1 MPTDEYLQQVTL
13 GERKTVNGT
22 ILLREYDPT
31 WPEQYRAEEEKIST
45 ALDGQQITLQHV
57 GSTSVPGLCAKPI
70 LDILLLVED
79 STEEAS
85 YVPAL
90 EEAGYV
96 LRIREPE
103 WYQHRMF
110 KGMNP
115 EVNLHVFSE
124 GCEEAKRM
132 LDFRDWLRTHQEDRD
147 LYAAEKRRLA
157 RQTWT
162 YVQNYADAKTEVVA
176 KILEHIRENS

>member
-1 MPTDEYLQQVTL
+1 
-13 GERKTVNGT
+13 
-22 ILLREYDPT
+22 
-31 WPEQYRAEEEKIST
+31 
-45 ALDGQQITLQHV
+45 
-57 GSTSVPGLCAKPI
+57 
-70 LDILLLVED
+70 
-79 STEEAS
+79 
-85 YVPAL
+85 
-90 EEAGYV
+90 
-96 LRIREPE
+96 
-103 WYQHRMF
+103 MF

-115 EVNLHVFSE
+115 EVNLHVFSQ

-176 KILEHIRENS
+176 KILEHIRENA

>member
-13 GERKTVNGT
+13 GERKTLNGT

-57 GSTSVPGLCAKPI
+57 GSTSVPGPVRQAPSWTFCCWWKIPRR
-70 LDILLLVED
+70 
-79 STEEAS
+79 EAS

-96 LRIREPE
+96 LRIREPD

-157 RQTWT
+157 RQTLDLC
-162 YVQNYADAKTEVVA
+162 AE
-176 KILEHIRENS
+176 LC

>member
-13 GERKTVNGT
+13 GERKPLNGA

-45 ALDGQQITLQHV
+45 ALDGLQITLQHV

-96 LRIREPE
+96 LRIREPD
-103 WYQHRMF
+103 WYQHRM
-110 KGMNP
+110 
-115 EVNLHVFSE
+115 
-124 GCEEAKRM
+124 C
-132 LDFRDWLRTHQEDRD
+132 
-147 LYAAEKRRLA
+147 
-157 RQTWT
+157 
-162 YVQNYADAKTEVVA
+162 
-176 KILEHIRENS
+176 